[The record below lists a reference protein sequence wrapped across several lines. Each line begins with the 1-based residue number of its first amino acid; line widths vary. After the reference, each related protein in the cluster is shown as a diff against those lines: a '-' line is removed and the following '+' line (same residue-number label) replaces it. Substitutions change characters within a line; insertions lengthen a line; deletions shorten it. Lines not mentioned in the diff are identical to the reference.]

1 VNLGLNTAIKA
12 LGYSRQSYYKAV
24 RLIEKQK
31 TEEMVIK
38 ERVLMIRRDQP
49 KVGCRK
55 LLDHLKSDFAISIGR
70 DRFIE
75 FMRSSGLLVKRK
87 RNYKRTTNSQHRFK
101 KYKNI
106 VRDAVLA
113 RPNQAWASDIT
124 YLRLRKGF
132 CYLSLI
138 TDMYSRKI
146 VGFHVHHSLCIDG
159 TLKALQ
165 RALQQRT
172 KESPLIHHS
181 DRGLQYCAMD
191 YISLLKE
198 NNVQISMTEDCHV
211 YENALAERVNGILK
225 SEFYLDE
232 TLQDIQTARRMV
244 NQVIDVYNNKRLH
257 NSLGNK
263 TPEFVHNLN

>member
-1 VNLGLNTAIKA
+1 
-12 LGYSRQSYYKAV
+12 
-24 RLIEKQK
+24 
-31 TEEMVIK
+31 MVIK
-38 ERVLMIRRDQP
+38 EHVLKIRKDQP

-55 LLDHLKSDFAISIGR
+55 LLDHLKDDFGISIGR

-75 FMRSSGLLVKRK
+75 LLRSSDLLVKRK

-106 VRDAVLA
+106 VQNTVLT

-159 TLKALQ
+159 TLKALHW
-165 RALQQRT
+165 ALRQRT

-181 DRGLQYCAMD
+181 DRGLQYCAKD
-191 YISLLKE
+191 YTNLLKE

-225 SEFYLDE
+225 SEFLLDE
-232 TLQDIQTARRMV
+232 TLQNIQTARRMV
-244 NQVIDVYNNKRLH
+244 KQVIGVYNSKRLH

-263 TPEFVHNLN
+263 TPDFVHNLN

>member
-1 VNLGLNTAIKA
+1 M
-12 LGYSRQSYYKAV
+12 GYSRQSYYKAV
-24 RLIEKQK
+24 KLIEKQK
-31 TEEMVIK
+31 GEQMVIK
-38 ERVLMIRRDQP
+38 EHVLKIRQDQP

-55 LLDHLKSDFAISIGR
+55 LLDHLKDDFGISIGR

-75 FMRSSGLLVKRK
+75 LLRSSDLLVKRK

-106 VRDAVLA
+106 VRNTVLT

-159 TLKALQ
+159 TLKALHW
-165 RALQQRT
+165 ALRQRT
-172 KESPLIHHS
+172 KEGPLIHHS
-181 DRGLQYCAMD
+181 DRGLQYCAKD
-191 YISLLKE
+191 YTNLLKE

-225 SEFYLDE
+225 SEFMLDE
-232 TLQDIQTARRMV
+232 TLQNIQTARRMV
-244 NQVIDVYNNKRLH
+244 KQVIGVYNSKRLH

-263 TPEFVHNLN
+263 TPGFVHNLN